1 MAQERPTERRSDAL
15 FAWLA
20 SWQSNRPWT
29 VLAIAVIT
37 VAIAAWGASR
47 LTLKTS
53 FGELLPENA
62 ESVKVAE
69 RVGERLVSAST
80 LTVVAQGDD
89 PDALKKFVDA
99 LAPAIR
105 DLGPEWVGN
114 VDDGVRAT
122 NQFFR
127 DNALLYAPVEDVR
140 EIHEEI
146 VSRYR
151 YEVEKRAGL
160 LIDEDE
166 EPPPAITADSIRK
179 RIDERTN
186 QRAKEAGLPK
196 QVAAEGYYIEPD
208 GRFIAVIIQTP
219 VSIGDIDRGRA
230 LMQRIEEV
238 IAEVGP
244 TQFHASITVDYTGDF
259 ITGAEQYDQ
268 IKSDLANVGLIGLLM
283 IIGIVFLYYLRI
295 RTLIAML
302 FTVGIGVVWTFGLAW
317 LLIGHLNSSTG
328 FLVSI
333 VAGNGINFGIIYMA
347 RYLEARRESDVADS
361 VRIAHAE
368 TWAST
373 VAASA
378 AAMTAYGSLIVTDFR
393 GFKHFGVIGGSGMI
407 LCWVATYAFLPAML
421 AASERIWPLDTK
433 SVGFATRMRGFYG
446 RPFAWLIDSFPRA
459 LVVGGI
465 LLGIGGTAITWSYVA
480 GDPMEYDL
488 SNTRNEP
495 QKTESKARTLGRR
508 VDKIVGRRG
517 QDGLAILVDR
527 LDQVKPLKTALEAK
541 RDAAPEAKKP
551 FSRVVTIFSLL
562 PSDQEEKLALSK
574 EARDKLERAHRKK
587 FVSDEDWE
595 DIEKYL
601 PAEDLE
607 SITIA
612 DLPEQVVRSFTEK
625 DGTRGRLVFIVPTPG
640 LSVWDAEYLLDF
652 AASFRRTVLP
662 DGSVIQGSGKSVI
675 FADMFLAVISDA
687 PKAIVVSLLG
697 TLLIVLLAFRGGS
710 AAWGAMLT
718 LVLGVIWM
726 IAAMAL
732 INSKL
737 TPPFELV
744 GMKLNFL
751 NFVALPI
758 SIGISADYVVN
769 ILKRYRIAGPGEIR
783 RVISETGG
791 AVVLCS
797 LTTTLGYLALT
808 LSVNLAIQSF
818 GVAGAIGEVSCV
830 LAAVLVMPA
839 WISWRDKRRASLA

>member
-1 MAQERPTERRSDAL
+1 MTRSAAL

-20 SWQSNRPWT
+20 GWQSSRPWT
-29 VLAIAVIT
+29 VLA
-37 VAIAAWGASR
+37 VALVTLVLAALGASR

-69 RVGERLVSAST
+69 RVSERLVSAST
-80 LTVVAQGDD
+80 LTIVAQGED
-89 PDALKKFVDA
+89 PDALKRFVDA

-105 DLGPEWVGN
+105 DLGPEWVGT
-114 VDDGVRAT
+114 VDDGVGAT

-127 DNALLYAPVEDVR
+127 DNALLYAPIEDVR
-140 EIHEEI
+140 EVHEEI
-146 VSRYR
+146 VSRYT

-166 EPPPAITADSIRK
+166 EPPPPITADSIK
-179 RIDERTN
+179 QRIDERTN
-186 QRAKEAGLPK
+186 QRAKKAGLPK
-196 QVAAEGYYIEPD
+196 QVATEGYYIEPD
-208 GRFIAVIIQTP
+208 GKFIAVIVQTP
-219 VSIGDIDRGRA
+219 VSIGDIERGRA
-230 LMQRIEEV
+230 LMERIEQV
-238 IAEVGP
+238 IADVGP
-244 TQFHASITVDYTGDF
+244 AQFHSSITVGYTGDF
-259 ITGAEQYDQ
+259 ITGAEQYEQ
-268 IKSDLANVGLIGLLM
+268 IKGDLANVGLIGLLM
-283 IIGIVFLYYLRI
+283 ILGIVFLYYLRI
-295 RTLIAML
+295 RTLIAMTL
-302 FTVGIGVVWTFGLAW
+302 TVGIGVVWTFGLAW

-347 RYLEARRESDVADS
+347 RYLESRRDSDVATS
-361 VRIAHAE
+361 IRVAHAE
-368 TWAST
+368 TWSST

-378 AAMTAYGSLIVTDFR
+378 AAMVAYGSLVVTDFR

-407 LCWVATYAFLPAML
+407 LCWVATYAFLPAIL
-421 AASERIWPLDTK
+421 TASERIWPLDTK
-433 SVGFATRMRGFYG
+433 SVGFATRLRGIYG
-446 RPFAWLIDSFPRA
+446 KPFAWLIDRFPRA
-459 LVVGGI
+459 LTAAGI
-465 LLGIGGTAITWSYVA
+465 VLGIGGGAVTYAYVA

-488 SNTRNEP
+488 SNTRNEK
-495 QKTESKARTLGRR
+495 QTSESTARKLGRR

-527 LDQVKPLKTALEAK
+527 LDQVNPLKTELEK
-541 RDAAPEAKKP
+541 RRDAAPEAKKP

-562 PSDQEEKLALSK
+562 PADQEEKLKLSA

-587 FVSDEDWE
+587 FVSEEDWAE
-595 DIEKYL
+595 IEKYL
-601 PAEDLE
+601 PAENLKPIGID
-607 SITIA
+607 
-612 DLPEQVVRSFTEK
+612 DLPEQVARSFIEK
-625 DGTRGRLVFIVPTPG
+625 DGTRGRLVYIVPTPG

-652 AASFRRTVLP
+652 AASFRRTELP

-697 TLLIVLLAFRGGS
+697 TLLIVLLTFRGRR
-710 AAWGAMLT
+710 AAWGAMIT
-718 LVLGVIWM
+718 LLLGVTWM
-726 IAAMAL
+726 VAAMAM
-732 INSKL
+732 IDSKL

-769 ILKRYRIAGPGEIR
+769 ILKRYRIAGPGQIH

-808 LSVNLAIQSF
+808 MSVNQAIQSF

-830 LAAVLVMPA
+830 LAAVLIMPA
-839 WISWRDKRRASLA
+839 WIAWRDKRRAGAK